1 MGVDLKP
8 CKVHSRSV
16 KDLQV
21 PILTNNANR
30 ENFFVVVV
38 AARFFHSRSKARLM
52 QWFSVKE
59 VVYFVRVCESHASG
73 AWKEITVMGKSFSP
87 FMHHFNSILSFRIS
101 LGSLILR
108 RPRLFAEG
116 TTNNDLG
123 RLRIRLITWLLRM
136 IAASCKLCSWIV
148 PRVKSPLLPSCN
160 GAGLDLEMGPFNYPN
175 KVFAYKLICP
185 YTDIDLPSTWSELFC
200 LHWSYCANL

>member
-1 MGVDLKP
+1 
-8 CKVHSRSV
+8 
-16 KDLQV
+16 
-21 PILTNNANR
+21 
-30 ENFFVVVV
+30 
-38 AARFFHSRSKARLM
+38 M

-73 AWKEITVMGKSFSP
+73 AWKEITGMGKSFSP
-87 FMHHFNSILSFRIS
+87 FMHHFNSIPSFRIS

-160 GAGLDLEMGPFNYPN
+160 GAGLDLEMGPFNYPYKEVLPTSWFACTPTSICPVHDLSCFACTEVILPTYLPYINESFWSCLKVRILWYFAHIN
-175 KVFAYKLICP
+175 KVTKANYHTYK
-185 YTDIDLPSTWSELFC
+185 
-200 LHWSYCANL
+200 

>member
-1 MGVDLKP
+1 MPTVRIFLLLLLLQDFFILEVRQGYCNGFQSKRWFTLWGYV
-8 CKVHSRSV
+8 SRMP
-16 KDLQV
+16 Q
-21 PILTNNANR
+21 
-30 ENFFVVVV
+30 
-38 AARFFHSRSKARLM
+38 
-52 QWFSVKE
+52 
-59 VVYFVRVCESHASG
+59 YFSG
-73 AWKEITVMGKSFSP
+73 AWKEITGMGKSFSP
-87 FMHHFNSILSFRIS
+87 FMHHFNSIPSFRIS

-160 GAGLDLEMGPFNYPN
+160 GAGLDLKLGPFNYPN
-175 KVFAYKLICP
+175 KVFPYKLICL

-200 LHWSYCANL
+200 LQWSYFANL

>member
-1 MGVDLKP
+1 M
-8 CKVHSRSV
+8 

-21 PILTNNANR
+21 PILTNNANS

-38 AARFFHSRSKARLM
+38 AARFFHSRSKTRLM

-73 AWKEITVMGKSFSP
+73 TWKEIRGMGKSFSP
-87 FMHHFNSILSFRIS
+87 FMHHFNSIPSFRIS

-108 RPRLFAEG
+108 CPRLFAEG

-136 IAASCKLCSWIV
+136 IAASCKLCSWIA

-160 GAGLDLEMGPFNYPN
+160 GAGLDLKMGPFKFYPN
-175 KVFAYKLICP
+175 KVFPYKLICL
-185 YTDIDLPSTWSELFC
+185 YTDIDLPSTWSEPLLPALKLFC
-200 LHWSYCANL
+200 QPIILEVNKT

>member
-1 MGVDLKP
+1 MVFSQRGRLLCEGMWVACLRGLK
-8 CKVHSRSV
+8 R
-16 KDLQV
+16 D
-21 PILTNNANR
+21 NR
-30 ENFFVVVV
+30 DG
-38 AARFFHSRSKARLM
+38 
-52 QWFSVKE
+52 KE
-59 VVYFVRVCESHASG
+59 LL
-73 AWKEITVMGKSFSP
+73 P
-87 FMHHFNSILSFRIS
+87 FMHHFNSIPSFRIS

-123 RLRIRLITWLLRM
+123 RLRIRLITWLLTM

-148 PRVKSPLLPSCN
+148 PRVKCPLLPSCN

-175 KVFAYKLICP
+175 KVFAYNLICL

-200 LHWSYCANL
+200 LHWSYFANL